1 VCSDGRPGVQIPIRP
16 FELRTQTRE
25 LYKHGVKLKLR
36 PQAYQLLAL
45 LLERAGDAVT
55 REELLKRIW
64 PSDTTHAQNTA
75 IKELRGAPS
84 DSVSEPR
91 YIETLPKL
99 GYRVISPVEAVA
111 GAVAGVGV
119 KGAGEKPE
127 PAVAGGVG
135 KEAKAVSRG
144 PAGPRTWRW
153 VAALVIGAVIV
164 AGLLAIVKWRRSGR
178 SPQAADARGRTML
191 AVLPFENLTGEEAQ
205 DYFSDG
211 LTEEMIAQLGQLD
224 PQKFGVIARTSVMH
238 YKPSEKMDQIGR
250 ELGVQYVLE
259 GSVRRDSGK
268 VRINA
273 QLIEVAGQTH
283 LWSQQYDRELTNLLA
298 VQGEIAGEISDEIQ
312 LTLGGQKLGAPVH
325 PA

>member
-1 VCSDGRPGVQIPIRP
+1 
-16 FELRTQTRE
+16 
-25 LYKHGVKLKLR
+25 
-36 PQAYQLLAL
+36 
-45 LLERAGDAVT
+45 
-55 REELLKRIW
+55 
-64 PSDTTHAQNTA
+64 
-75 IKELRGAPS
+75 
-84 DSVSEPR
+84 
-91 YIETLPKL
+91 
-99 GYRVISPVEAVA
+99 VEAVA
-111 GAVAGVGV
+111 DAVAGVGV

-135 KEAKAVSRG
+135 KEAKAVSRE

-153 VAALVIGAVIV
+153 AAALVIGAVIV

-191 AVLPFENLTGEEAQ
+191 AVLPFENLTGEEAR

-211 LTEEMIAQLGQLD
+211 LAEEMIAQLGQLD

-238 YKPSEKMDQIGR
+238 YKHTSEKMDQIGR

-325 PA
+325 PASFTPQAYQAYDLYLKGLFSGTRGRWRDFSRPLTIFSKLSPRIRTMPRRTRASRIVTHCLGVTA